1 MRRRGEGRQ
10 QKVVR
15 RVEMLKLEVGL
26 KEGLLDL
33 GQLDP
38 QQQRELRECIPHFQV
53 VLWNS

>member
-1 MRRRGEGRQ
+1 MRRRGEGQQ

-15 RVEMLKLEVGL
+15 RGEMLKLEVGL

-33 GQLDP
+33 GQLDL

-53 VLWNS
+53 VLGNS

>member
-1 MRRRGEGRQ
+1 MRRRGEGQQ

-33 GQLDP
+33 GQLDL

-53 VLWNS
+53 VLGNS